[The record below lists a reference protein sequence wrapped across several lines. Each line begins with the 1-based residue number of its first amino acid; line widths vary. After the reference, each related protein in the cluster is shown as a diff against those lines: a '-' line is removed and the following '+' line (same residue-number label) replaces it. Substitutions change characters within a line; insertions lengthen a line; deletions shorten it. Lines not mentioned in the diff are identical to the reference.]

1 MLVQTLPGARE
12 KHGEKLIRFK
22 FQHFRRAGI
31 TGGSGVNLQSQEALE
46 ATSCSTCDLCK
57 NVNALGSKDAYT
69 HMPPTLTVTA
79 NPRNPP
85 QGPRRLEALLR
96 YED

>member
-69 HMPPTLTVTA
+69 PATHAHSHTIRTILF
-79 NPRNPP
+79 R
-85 QGPRRLEALLR
+85 ALAGLR
-96 YED
+96 HC

>member
-69 HMPPTLTVTA
+69 HATHAHSHTIRA
-79 NPRNPP
+79 I
-85 QGPRRLEALLR
+85 LLR
-96 YED
+96 ALAGFRHC